1 MLKRWLPL
9 IVFVL
14 IAGLLS
20 AGVAMRHQDEVLGRD
35 PSTIPSPLIGK
46 PAPVFVLPDL
56 HRPEVQI
63 SNVDF
68 AGQPYLLNVWA
79 SWCPTCRDEHPVIT
93 RLSKS
98 GVLRVIGFNYKDER
112 VEALR
117 WLAQFGDPYPLI
129 VADRDGLA
137 AIDWGV
143 SAAPESFLV
152 GADGVVLYKRTGA
165 LTDAI
170 VAQEIL
176 PRLRAQKGKP

>member
-14 IAGLLS
+14 IAGLLF
-20 AGVAMRHQDEVLGRD
+20 AGIAMRRQDEVLGRD

-46 PAPVFVLPDL
+46 PAPAFELPDL
-56 HRPEVQI
+56 HRPEVLVR
-63 SNVDF
+63 NADF
-68 AGQPYLLNVWA
+68 AGQPYLLNVWG

-93 RLSKS
+93 RLSES
-98 GVLRVIGFNYKDER
+98 GVVKVIGFNYKDER
-112 VEALR
+112 ADALR
-117 WLAQFGDPYPLI
+117 WLAQFGDPYPLN
-129 VADRDGLA
+129 VADVDGRA

-152 GADGVVLYKRTGA
+152 GADGIVLYKRTGA

-176 PRLRAQKGKP
+176 PRLRAQGDKP